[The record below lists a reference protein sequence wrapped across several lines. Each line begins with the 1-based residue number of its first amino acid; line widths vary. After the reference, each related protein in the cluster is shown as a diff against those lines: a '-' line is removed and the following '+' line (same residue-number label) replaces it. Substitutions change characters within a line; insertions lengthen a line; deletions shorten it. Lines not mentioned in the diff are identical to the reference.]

1 MQMKPYLL
9 GQGVF
14 HFADG
19 LVSCPPS
26 RVSDNSDVSSLAI
39 NPSFL
44 YWKQQD
50 QLILSVLLSSL
61 SMDVLHLIVDC

>member
-1 MQMKPYLL
+1 MQMKPYFL

-26 RVSDNSDVSSLAI
+26 HVSDNSDVSSLAI

-44 YWKQQD
+44 YWKQ
-50 QLILSVLLSSL
+50 
-61 SMDVLHLIVDC
+61 

>member
-1 MQMKPYLL
+1 MQMKLYLL

-14 HFADG
+14 HFIDG
-19 LVSCPPS
+19 SVPCPPFN
-26 RVSDNSDVSSLAI
+26 VSDCFDGSYSAI

-50 QLILSVLLSSL
+50 QLILNTLLPPLYLSL
-61 SMDVLHLIVDC
+61 SP